1 MKNIRY
7 YVSRKNPLT
16 WLAVLMAV
24 GSAVMQILAL
34 CFGLQL
40 STVNIWFQKVLP
52 IWVALGFAFIL
63 IVRGPKEY
71 YRSTKPVFWA
81 CVYFGQI
88 ALDWYFRLQEQPEL
102 AAQLGGGY
110 ALFAYMRYVVVCW
123 ILYLAFYIIYRMFM
137 TGKIKRMPVLPILT
151 ALPFAFLLYDFIRGI
166 QMFEIFDLMNKLAN
180 VLLLGSLFVA
190 SLATRIF
197 ADGRYHMTWGD
208 RTDGRRLRSIDGM
221 SVVANYIM
229 PNRNGSS
236 NSIQDKIEISNIERY
251 IHKKRSEGMENFGIT
266 HVFLAAYVRCVAK
279 YPGVNRFLSG
289 QRVYQRDDDIQFTM
303 AMKKDMRTDG
313 DETMI
318 KLHLTQT
325 DTSKEVYEKFNKV
338 YEEVKST
345 PLDSSFDAVAGL
357 LASLPG
363 LLLKFVVWLLKV
375 MDYFGKLPQFLLE
388 VSPFHAS
395 VIFTSM
401 GSLGIPPI
409 VHHLYDFGNLPVFIA
424 FGRKYRKQEID
435 ADGSVVTRRYVDFVM
450 NCDER
455 TVDGFYYAT
464 VLKYFHKV
472 LRNPEV
478 LDTPPAEIITD
489 ID

>member
-1 MKNIRY
+1 MENVRY

-16 WLAVLMAV
+16 WLAALMAV

-63 IVRGPKEY
+63 LVRGSKEY

-88 ALDWYFRLQEQPEL
+88 ALDCYLNP
-102 AAQLGGGY
+102 ANADGTGGY
-110 ALFAYMRYVVVCW
+110 ALFASIRYVVVCW
-123 ILYLAFYIIYRMFM
+123 IVYLAFYVIYRMFM
-137 TGKIKRMPVLPILT
+137 TGKIKRMVFLPILT
-151 ALPFAFLLYDFIRGI
+151 AVPFAFLLYDFIRGVQVI
-166 QMFEIFDLMNKLAN
+166 ETCEMMNKLAN
-180 VLLLGSLFVA
+180 VLLVGSLFIA
-190 SLATRIF
+190 SLAARIF
-197 ADGRYHMTWGD
+197 TDGKYHRTWGD
-208 RTDGRRLRSIDGM
+208 RSDGRRLRTLDGM

-229 PNRNGSS
+229 PNRNGAS
-236 NSIQDKIEISNIERY
+236 NSIQDKLEISNIERY
-251 IHKKRSEGMENFGIT
+251 IHKKRAEGMENFGIT

-289 QRVYQRDDDIQFTM
+289 QRVYQRDEDIQFTM

-318 KLHLTQT
+318 KLHLTPY

-357 LASLPG
+357 LANLPG
-363 LLLKFVVWLLKV
+363 LLLKFVVWILKV
-375 MDYFGKLPQFLLE
+375 MDYFGKMPQILLE

-435 ADGSVVTRRYVDFVM
+435 ADGNVVTRRYVDFVM

-464 VLKYFHKV
+464 VLKYFQKV
-472 LRNPEV
+472 MRKPELLDIPPEEV
-478 LDTPPAEIITD
+478 LTD